1 MEFYATYAYSFLLVA
16 HLVSIPTGWNSTIM
30 QLSAYDD
37 DISFNSQRDGI
48 LRNFF
53 KNKTE
58 QSQRFQFP
66 MGWNSTQSR
75 SLFYSYGKVSIPNGM
90 EFYHSV
96 KSIFRRGRRVSI
108 PNGMEFYSDSYISHS
123 TYGTV
128 SIPNGMEF
136 YEVDETPRQSKVKS
150 FNSQRDGILPFPW
163 KSRSRRSIR
172 FQFPTGWN
180 STLTDGFYY
189 VFKKKFQ
196 FPTGWNST

>member
-1 MEFYATYAYSFLLVA
+1 MEFYATYAYSLLLVA
-16 HLVSIPTGWNSTIM
+16 HLVSIPMGWNSTIM

-90 EFYHSV
+90 EFYFPDATINFGF
-96 KSIFRRGRRVSI
+96 SI
-108 PNGMEFYSDSYISHS
+108 
-123 TYGTV
+123 
-128 SIPNGMEF
+128 
-136 YEVDETPRQSKVKS
+136 S
-150 FNSQRDGILPFPW
+150 FNSQRDGILPLGEEHFQKGQKGFNSQRDGILLKLRKKLIPA
-163 KSRSRRSIR
+163 RR

-180 STLTDGFYY
+180 STNLG
-189 VFKKKFQ
+189 
-196 FPTGWNST
+196 